1 MLEKMK
7 KTNKSVIVIA
17 ILTIAVL
24 SFSTV
29 LFLGETQAGQISV
42 ARPVNE
48 MMYST
53 SLDERFIDDA
63 RHVTIQKGN
72 TIRIPISVS
81 AAMDRSLDV
90 KAGVTSDGYEGILT
104 ITGEAILPEGVS
116 ATLDKTSFVHEPT
129 TELGISKRDSANLTI
144 QVDKNAKS
152 GDYPLTLVLYEQNG
166 DTISQVREYFTLHV
180 E

>member
-1 MLEKMK
+1 MK
-7 KTNKSVIVIA
+7 KANKSVILIA
-17 ILTIAVL
+17 TVTIAVL
-24 SFSTV
+24 SFGTV

-42 ARPVNE
+42 AKPVNE

-63 RHVTIQKGN
+63 RHVAIQKGN
-72 TIRIPISVS
+72 TVRMPISIN
-81 AAMDRSLDV
+81 AAMDRSLNV
-90 KAGVTSDGYEGILT
+90 KAGITSDGYEGILAT
-104 ITGEAILPEGVS
+104 TGESILPEGVS
-116 ATLDKTSFVHEPT
+116 ATLDKTSFVHGST